1 MRGSPRGI
9 DENMVREG
17 KAPSYHGAANQE
29 ENQEAIQEVI
39 QEVIQ

>member
-1 MRGSPRGI
+1 M

-29 ENQEAIQEVI
+29 ENQEEIQDAIQKRE
-39 QEVIQ
+39 